1 MESLLSSHLFD
12 FFLLLFFFFEVHIK
26 SFGCL
31 FFSNSI
37 RIDNSFTTLH
47 SHQI

>member
-12 FFLLLFFFFEVHIK
+12 FFLSFFFFEVHIK

-47 SHQI
+47 GHQI